1 MRCICLASR
10 SAGQN
15 SEMVLWSQCLAMLR
29 DFEGKC
35 ARLGQAIK
43 QETDQVTGKRDLAR
57 LSHWFEAFGQQT
69 GWCILC
75 VHSKQCKTHV
85 TPHILYPLS
94 DRTHAVFHVLMFVSS
109 QDVSPAVVRRM
120 TVHTPKRRIE
130 HRKTNAS
137 QSRGCNEHRKTNA
150 SNSRGCNEHRKTS
163 AQHPRGYNQQKKG

>member
-1 MRCICLASR
+1 
-10 SAGQN
+10 
-15 SEMVLWSQCLAMLR
+15 MVLWSQCLAMLR

-94 DRTHAVFHVLMFVSS
+94 DRTHAVFHVLIFVSR
-109 QDVSPAVVRRM
+109 QDVSPADVRRM

-130 HRKTNAS
+130 HRKTNAVRPGDAMS
-137 QSRGCNEHRKTNA
+137 IGRPMQAIPGDAMSIGRLVHSIPGVTISKRRVNA
-150 SNSRGCNEHRKTS
+150 NSPNAMALQGM
-163 AQHPRGYNQQKKG
+163 Q